1 MKGRKV
7 ERLPDDIRSHL
18 YSLLESKKLTCQEIA
33 DQVNDMLLEYENDS
47 EIESIDDNT
56 VWREAKR
63 MERITE
69 QMNESQRWAEAM
81 ADKYDLSQL
90 GEQGRILLSMLQ
102 SAAFKTASHL
112 MGKSDPIDPETLGD
126 LVLSIQRLQ
135 RGTNYSAVLKE
146 QIREEI
152 KQEALAAAASVAEKH
167 AKKGGVGKDA
177 ILQLRQAISDIKL

>member
-7 ERLPDDIRSHL
+7 ERLPEEVRTHL
-18 YSLLESKKLTCQEIA
+18 YSLLETKQFTCQQIA
-33 DQVNDMLLEYENDS
+33 DQVNDMLLGYQDDD
-47 EIESIDDNT
+47 IDSIDDNT
-56 VWREAKR
+56 VWREGKR
-63 MERITE
+63 MEQITE

-81 ADKYDLSQL
+81 SDKYDLTQL

-112 MGKSDPIDPETLGD
+112 MGQSEPIDPETLGD

-135 RGTNYSAVLKE
+135 RGTNYSASLKE

-152 KQEALAAAASVAEKH
+152 KQETLAKAASVAEKH
-167 AKKGGVGKDA
+167 AKKGGIGKDSIA
-177 ILQLRQAISDIKL
+177 QLRQAISDIKL